1 MTTIVAVIAFL
12 LAMLAIAFAWKMQ
25 QEMARLTRRLDRYN
39 KSLFDANDEIRH
51 LREDLSENT
60 AQLRVELMR
69 QTGAVHVTP
78 EMTVRQVQ
86 MLHPQ
91 AGQVLAGFHLGGC
104 SSCAVEPDDTLTKVS
119 ADHNLNLDQLLSSL
133 NLLFPAGQVQK
144 GNGAQLVRLP
154 NVALEF

>member
-1 MTTIVAVIAFL
+1 MTTIVAVIALL
-12 LAMLAIAFAWKMQ
+12 LAMLAIAYAWKMQ
-25 QEMARLTRRLDRYN
+25 QEMTRLTRRLDRYN
-39 KSLFDANDEIRH
+39 RSLFDANDEIRH
-51 LREDLSENT
+51 LREELAENT

-104 SSCAVEPDDTLTKVS
+104 SSCAVEPDDTLTKLS
-119 ADHNLNLDQLLSSL
+119 ADHNVDLDQLLSSL
-133 NLLFPAGQVQK
+133 NLLFPAGQVHN
-144 GNGAQLVRLP
+144 GSGAQLVRLP

>member
-1 MTTIVAVIAFL
+1 MTTIVAAIALL
-12 LAMLAIAFAWKMQ
+12 LAILAIAYAWKMQ
-25 QEMARLTRRLDRYN
+25 QEMTRLIRRLDRYN

-51 LREDLSENT
+51 LREELAENT

-104 SSCAVEPDDTLTKVS
+104 SSCAVEPDDTLTKLS
-119 ADHNLNLDQLLSSL
+119 ADHNVNLDQLLSSL
-133 NLLFPAGQVQK
+133 NLLFPAGQVHS
-144 GNGAQLVRLP
+144 GSGAQLVKLP